1 VAVAAGRA
9 VAVVMVAAASEVV
22 PADHGEAAVAA
33 VLAGEGLQGHG
44 KH

>member
-1 VAVAAGRA
+1 MAVAAGRA
-9 VAVVMVAAASEVV
+9 VVVMAAAASAVV